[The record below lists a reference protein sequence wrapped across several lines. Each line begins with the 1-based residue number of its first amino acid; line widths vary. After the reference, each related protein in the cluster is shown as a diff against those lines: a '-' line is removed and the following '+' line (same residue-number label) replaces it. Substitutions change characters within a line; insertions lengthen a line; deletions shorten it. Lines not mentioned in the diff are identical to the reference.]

1 MNPIQNPLF
10 KEPVGMTFK
19 AKRESM
25 GLSIEEVSK
34 SLKFGTHLVQAI
46 ETEQW
51 DKLGPAIYANSY
63 LNSYIKFL
71 GLHDEIRNEIPR
83 LKSAPALKTISTE
96 KIAPSGSLPK
106 KILAFLTFAGL
117 LALSAF
123 LYSRY
128 RPVEVVAVPNTI
140 SMSASMP
147 LETLKSKNPI
157 TQTAISGTALTTTT
171 EIATSDLNISTDL
184 ATPVDSNT
192 MVMSSGDNEITIN
205 TSQEAWVEVR
215 DSQNA
220 VVFKELIPAN
230 QERRQTIKN
239 AGKITLGNASNVEV
253 SINGVTLKLAP
264 FIINDVARFTVDE
277 NGKAVAFTQ

>member
-1 MNPIQNPLF
+1 
-10 KEPVGMTFK
+10 
-19 AKRESM
+19 
-25 GLSIEEVSK
+25 
-34 SLKFGTHLVQAI
+34 
-46 ETEQW
+46 
-51 DKLGPAIYANSY
+51 
-63 LNSYIKFL
+63 
-71 GLHDEIRNEIPR
+71 
-83 LKSAPALKTISTE
+83 
-96 KIAPSGSLPK
+96 
-106 KILAFLTFAGL
+106 
-117 LALSAF
+117 
-123 LYSRY
+123 
-128 RPVEVVAVPNTI
+128 
-140 SMSASMP
+140 
-147 LETLKSKNPI
+147 
-157 TQTAISGTALTTTT
+157 
-171 EIATSDLNISTDL
+171 
-184 ATPVDSNT
+184 